1 MSPTCNKKLGLSNV
15 TIASRL
21 SNLATSTCSTSLN
34 TSLTNSE
41 PELAKINA
49 LNFVPALY
57 CPHYNS
63 DPERKAKLKEIMRET
78 TEIALAFDD
87 CCAIEIV
94 DNEYR
99 ILASNKTAN
108 AYRVF
113 WKNGMF
119 QEEIIE
125 KKDTYSP
132 IDELLKK

>member
-1 MSPTCNKKLGLSNV
+1 VLSGLSAGAICWFN
-15 TIASRL
+15 SG
-21 SNLATSTCSTSLN
+21 CSAYKR
-34 TSLTNSE
+34 LTNSE